1 MEPIRRARAV
11 LAGVAIRP
19 LAQSAARAGVRVVS
33 VDRFGDRD
41 HRRTVPNLS
50 LRRDDPDGPGTL
62 RRMVELAAAV
72 EASEAAYGAS
82 FENHPGLVGRLA
94 RGRRLLGNPPA
105 VLRAVRHPRRLRE
118 ALRGAGLPALPVR
131 LPGEAPPD
139 GADEGRWIR
148 KPLRGGGGRGVRPWR
163 PGEAIG
169 DGAYL
174 QRRADGRPVAALFV
188 ADGAR
193 SRLLGLAEM
202 LVGRR
207 AFGADGFTYCGSVA
221 AVGPG
226 ASGPGARL
234 PEGGAGAAGAGGG
247 ATAASEVEARA
258 AELAE
263 ALTRRFGLTG
273 LNGVDAV
280 LGEGTLWPL
289 EVNPRVTASM
299 ELLERGGARSLF
311 RAHRAACLGDLPD
324 VPPAEGVGARDSPG
338 PGAPASPAVL
348 GKAVLRAR
356 RPGPAPDL
364 ERLDGLEAADVPEPG
379 ERVEAGAPLCTVFA
393 RAGSRDA
400 CLAALEAAAGRV
412 YAAMREA
419 RRRPPTARDGG
430 RGSAEPRGTD
440 RLRPS

>member
-1 MEPIRRARAV
+1 MEPSRRARAV

-41 HRRTVPNLS
+41 HRRAVPNLS

-72 EASEAAYGAS
+72 EAPEVAYGAS

-105 VLRAVRHPRRLRE
+105 VLRGVRHPRRLRE
-118 ALRGAGLPALPVR
+118 ALRDAGLPALPIR
-131 LPGEAPPD
+131 LPDDTPPA
-139 GADEGRWIR
+139 GAEDGRWIR

-163 PGEAIG
+163 AGEAIG

-174 QRRADGRPVAALFV
+174 QLRADGRPVAALFV
-188 ADGAR
+188 ADGTR

-202 LVGRR
+202 LAGRP
-207 AFGADGFTYCGSVA
+207 AFGADGFTYCGNVTAVA
-221 AVGPG
+221 AGGSTGPD
-226 ASGPGARL
+226 ARPPGRL
-234 PEGGAGAAGAGGG
+234 PAGSAGAGATDAGGSG
-247 ATAASEVEARA
+247 PAPRHELEARA
-258 AELAE
+258 AVLADV
-263 ALTRRFGLTG
+263 LTRRFGLAG

-280 LGEGTLWPL
+280 LADGTLWPL

-299 ELLERGGARSLF
+299 ELLERGGALSLY
-311 RAHRAACLGDLPD
+311 RAHRAACLGDLGELPR
-324 VPPAEGVGARDSPG
+324 PAGV
-338 PGAPASPAVL
+338 PASPAVL

-356 RPGPAPDL
+356 RSGPAPDL
-364 ERLDGLEAADVPEPG
+364 ERLDGLEVADVPEPG

-393 RAGSRDA
+393 SAGSRDG

-412 YAAMREA
+412 YAARREA
-419 RRRPPTARDGG
+419 AGARRPPGEAG
-430 RGSAEPRGTD
+430 RGSAQPRGTD
-440 RLRPS
+440 RLSPS